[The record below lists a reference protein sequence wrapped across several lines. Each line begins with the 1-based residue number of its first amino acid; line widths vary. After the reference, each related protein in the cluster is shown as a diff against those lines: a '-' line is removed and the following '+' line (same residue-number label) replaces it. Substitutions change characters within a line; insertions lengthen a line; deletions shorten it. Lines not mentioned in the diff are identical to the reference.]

1 MNSEH
6 PASRALLAFLKSELS
21 QNRALGDYQTML
33 RALWNKRENPTLTQT
48 PTKLPVGYRSL
59 AVREYVRQ
67 NFGALLPYWGP
78 TAIRGDLTEKKAH
91 ISTFISLVNELPN
104 NAAEINKVFESAAK
118 MVADHIN
125 AKSPIIQ
132 LPTAGK
138 PQQIL
143 TQLLATKSRGRV
155 QQGVVYALLKVLYD
169 GVPNITVRTKTVFA
183 GDAQSG
189 QRGDV
194 EVIENDDKIRSVF
207 EVKAQRLNL
216 SIYEDVVRTHTVT
229 GERDYPVFI
238 LAESFQAD
246 LLDEYQDVFLIRLRD
261 FCLTILAEIVSSKGL
276 SSDESIRRVLDVYN
290 SDFCDLIQQD
300 RTLRV
305 DY

>member
-6 PASRALLAFLKSELS
+6 PASRALLAFLESELS

-104 NAAEINKVFESAAK
+104 DAAEINRAFESAAK
-118 MVADHIN
+118 RVGDHIN

-169 GVPNITVRTKTVFA
+169 GVPNITVHTKAVFA

-194 EVIENDDKIRSVF
+194 EVIENEGKIRSVF

-216 SIYEDVVRTHTVT
+216 SIYEDVVRTHSVT
-229 GERDYPVFI
+229 GERDYPVFM

-246 LLDEYQDVFLIRLRD
+246 LFEEYQDVFIIRLRD

>member
-6 PASRALLAFLKSELS
+6 PSSKALLAFLESELF

-48 PTKLPVGYRSL
+48 PTKLPQGYRSL
-59 AVREYVRQ
+59 AVREYIRQ

-104 NAAEINKVFESAAK
+104 DVTEINRVFEAAAK

-132 LPTAGK
+132 LPVAGK

-155 QQGVVYALLKVLYD
+155 QQGIVYALLKVLYE
-169 GVPNITVRTKTVFA
+169 GLPNLTVRTKAVFA

-189 QRGDV
+189 QRGDIDI
-194 EVIENDDKIRSVF
+194 IENDGQIRSVF
-207 EVKAQRLNL
+207 EVKAQRLNR
-216 SIYEDVVRTHTVT
+216 SAYEDVVRTHSVT

-238 LAESFQAD
+238 LAESFQTD
-246 LLDEYQDVFLIRLRD
+246 LFDEYQDIFMIRLRD
-261 FCLTILAEIVSSKGL
+261 FCLTILAEIVSSKDL
-276 SSDESIRRVLDVYN
+276 SSEGSIRSVLNVYN

>member
-1 MNSEH
+1 MTEH
-6 PASRALLAFLKSELS
+6 PASKALLAFFESELT

-33 RALWNKRENPTLTQT
+33 RALWNKRENPTLTQS
-48 PTKLPVGYRSL
+48 PTKLPIGYRSL

-91 ISTFISLVNELPN
+91 ICTFISLVNELPN
-104 NAAEINKVFESAAK
+104 EATEINSVFELTAR

-132 LPTAGK
+132 LPEAGK
-138 PQQIL
+138 PQQL
-143 TQLLATKSRGRV
+143 LSQLLATKSRGRV
-155 QQGVVYALLKVLYD
+155 QQGIVYALLKVLYD
-169 GVPNITVRTKTVFA
+169 GVPNLTVRTKAVFA

-194 EVIENDDKIRSVF
+194 DIIENTDKIRTVF
-207 EVKAQRLNL
+207 EVKAQRLNVTT
-216 SIYEDVVRTHTVT
+216 YEDVVRTHTVT
-229 GERDYPVFI
+229 GSRDYPVFI
-238 LAESFQAD
+238 LAEDFKADSFN
-246 LLDEYQDVFLIRLRD
+246 EYQDIFIVRLRD
-261 FCLTILAEIVSSKGL
+261 FCLTILAEIVSSKDI
-276 SSDESIRRVLDVYN
+276 SSDESIHRVLSTYN

>member
-6 PASRALLAFLKSELS
+6 PASRALLAFLESELS

-33 RALWNKRENPTLTQT
+33 RALWNKRENPILTQT
-48 PTKLPVGYRSL
+48 PTKLPQGYRSL

-78 TAIRGDLTEKKAH
+78 TAIRGDLTEKKTH

-143 TQLLATKSRGRV
+143 THLLATKSRGRV
-155 QQGVVYALLKVLYD
+155 QQGVVYALLKVLYE
-169 GVPNITVRTKTVFA
+169 GVANITVRTKTVFA

-207 EVKAQRLNL
+207 EVKAQPLNL

-238 LAESFQAD
+238 RTYATGTTR
-246 LLDEYQDVFLIRLRD
+246 RL
-261 FCLTILAEIVSSKGL
+261 K
-276 SSDESIRRVLDVYN
+276 
-290 SDFCDLIQQD
+290 
-300 RTLRV
+300 
-305 DY
+305 

>member
-1 MNSEH
+1 MNSEY
-6 PASRALLAFLKSELS
+6 PASRALLAFLESELS

-33 RALWNKRENPTLTQT
+33 RALWNKQENPTLTQT
-48 PTKLPVGYRSL
+48 PTKLPQGYRSL

-104 NAAEINKVFESAAK
+104 DSAEIKRVFESAAK

-132 LPTAGK
+132 LPVAGK

-143 TQLLATKSRGRV
+143 TQLLTTKSRGRV
-155 QQGVVYALLKVLYD
+155 QQGVVYALLKVLYE
-169 GVPNITVRTKTVFA
+169 GVPNITVRTKAVFA
-183 GDAQSG
+183 GDAQSR

-194 EVIENDDKIRSVF
+194 DVIENGGQIRSVF
-207 EVKAQRLNL
+207 EVKAQRLNQ
-216 SIYEDVVRTHTVT
+216 SMYEDVVRTHTVT
-229 GERDYPVFI
+229 GERDYPIFI
-238 LAESFQAD
+238 LAESFQD
-246 LLDEYQDVFLIRLRD
+246 NLFDEYQDVFIIKLRD
-261 FCLTILAEIVSSKGL
+261 FCLTILAEMVSSKG
-276 SSDESIRRVLDVYN
+276 SSSEDSIRRVLDVYN

>member
-1 MNSEH
+1 MTEH
-6 PASRALLAFLKSELS
+6 PASKALLAFFESELT

-33 RALWNKRENPTLTQT
+33 RALWNKRENPTLTQS
-48 PTKLPVGYRSL
+48 PTKLPIGYRSL

-104 NAAEINKVFESAAK
+104 EATEINSVFELTAR

-132 LPTAGK
+132 LPEAGK
-138 PQQIL
+138 PQQL
-143 TQLLATKSRGRV
+143 LSQLLATKSRGRV
-155 QQGVVYALLKVLYD
+155 QQGIVYALLKVLYD
-169 GVPNITVRTKTVFA
+169 GVPNLTVRTKAVFA

-194 EVIENDDKIRSVF
+194 DIIENTDKIRTVF
-207 EVKAQRLNL
+207 EVKAQRLNVTT
-216 SIYEDVVRTHTVT
+216 YEDVVRTHTVT
-229 GERDYPVFI
+229 GSRDYPVFI
-238 LAESFQAD
+238 LAEDFKADSFN
-246 LLDEYQDVFLIRLRD
+246 EYQDIFIVRLRD
-261 FCLTILAEIVSSKGL
+261 FCLTILAEIVSSKDI
-276 SSDESIRRVLDVYN
+276 SSDESIHRVLSTYN

>member
-6 PASRALLAFLKSELS
+6 PASKALLAFLESELTQS
-21 QNRALGDYQTML
+21 RALGDYQTML
-33 RALWNKRENPTLTQT
+33 RALWNKRDNPTVTQS

-104 NAAEINKVFESAAK
+104 NASEINSIFELASR
-118 MVADHIN
+118 MVADYIN
-125 AKSPIIQ
+125 AKTPIIQ
-132 LPTAGK
+132 LPEAGK

-143 TQLLATKSRGRV
+143 LQLLATKSQGRV
-155 QQGVVYALLKVLYD
+155 QQGVVYALLKVLYED
-169 GVPNITVRTKTVFA
+169 VPNITVRTKAVFA
-183 GDAQSG
+183 GDAQSR
-189 QRGDV
+189 QRGDID
-194 EVIENDDKIRSVF
+194 VIENTDKIRTAF
-207 EVKAQRLNL
+207 EVKAQRLNVTT
-216 SIYEDVVRTHTVT
+216 YEDVVRTHTVT

-238 LAESFQAD
+238 LAEDWKADSFN
-246 LLDEYQDVFLIRLRD
+246 EYQDIFVVRLRD
-261 FCLTILAEIVSSKGL
+261 FCLTILAEIVSAKGI
-276 SSDESIRRVLDVYN
+276 SSDESIRQVLGTYN

-300 RTLRV
+300 RTLRA

>member
-6 PASRALLAFLKSELS
+6 PAARALLAFLESELS

-48 PTKLPVGYRSL
+48 PTKLPQGYRSL

-104 NAAEINKVFESAAK
+104 ESAVLNRVFESAAK

-132 LPTAGK
+132 LPVAGK

-155 QQGVVYALLKVLYD
+155 QQGVVYALLKVLYE
-169 GVPNITVRTKTVFA
+169 GVPNITVRTKAVFA
-183 GDAQSG
+183 GDVQSG

-194 EVIENDDKIRSVF
+194 DVIENDGQIRSVF

-216 SIYEDVVRTHTVT
+216 SLYEDVVRTHTVT

-238 LAESFQAD
+238 LAESFQD
-246 LLDEYQDVFLIRLRD
+246 NLFDEYQDVFLIRLRD
-261 FCLTILAEIVSSKGL
+261 FCLTILAEIVSSNGL
-276 SSDESIRRVLDVYN
+276 SSEDSIRRVLDVYN

>member
-1 MNSEH
+1 MNLEDPS
-6 PASRALLAFLKSELS
+6 SRALLAFLESELS

-33 RALWNKRENPTLTQT
+33 RALWNKRETPTLSQI
-48 PTKLPVGYRSL
+48 PTKLPQGYRSL

-91 ISTFISLVNELPN
+91 ISTFISLVNELSN
-104 NAAEINKVFESAAK
+104 NAAEINRVFELAAK

-132 LPTAGK
+132 LPIAGK

-143 TQLLATKSRGRV
+143 TQLLAVKSRGRV
-155 QQGVVYALLKVLYD
+155 QQGLVYALLKILYEET
-169 GVPNITVRTKTVFA
+169 PNITVRTKAVFA

-189 QRGDV
+189 QRGDIDV
-194 EVIENDDKIRSVF
+194 SENNGKIRSVF
-207 EVKAQRLNL
+207 EVKAQQLNL

-229 GERDYPVFI
+229 GERNYPVFI
-238 LAESFQAD
+238 VAESFQAH
-246 LLDEYQDVFLIRLRD
+246 LFNEYQDVFIIRLRD
-261 FCLTILAEIVSSKGL
+261 FCLTILAEIVSSKNL

>member
-1 MNSEH
+1 MTEH
-6 PASRALLAFLKSELS
+6 PASKALLAFFESELA

-33 RALWNKRENPTLTQT
+33 RALWNKRENPTLTQS

-91 ISTFISLVNELPN
+91 ISTYISLVNELPN
-104 NAAEINKVFESAAK
+104 DATEVNRVFELAAR

-132 LPTAGK
+132 LPEAGK

-143 TQLLATKSRGRV
+143 SQLLATKSRGRV

-169 GVPNITVRTKTVFA
+169 GVPNLTVRTKAVFA

-194 EVIENDDKIRSVF
+194 DIIENTDKIRTVF
-207 EVKAQRLNL
+207 EVKAQRLNVAT
-216 SIYEDVVRTHTVT
+216 YEDVVRTHTVT
-229 GERDYPVFI
+229 GTRDYPVFI
-238 LAESFQAD
+238 LAEDFKADSFN
-246 LLDEYQDVFLIRLRD
+246 EYQDIFIVRLRD
-261 FCLTILAEIVSSKGL
+261 FCLTILAEIVSSKDI
-276 SSDESIRRVLDVYN
+276 SSDELIHRVLSTYN

>member
-1 MNSEH
+1 MTEH
-6 PASRALLAFLKSELS
+6 PASKALLAFFESELT

-33 RALWNKRENPTLTQT
+33 RALWNKRENPTLTQS

-104 NAAEINKVFESAAK
+104 DATEVNRVFELAAR
-118 MVADHIN
+118 MLADHIN

-132 LPTAGK
+132 LPEAGK

-143 TQLLATKSRGRV
+143 SQLLATKSRGRV

-169 GVPNITVRTKTVFA
+169 GVPNLTVRTKAVFA

-189 QRGDV
+189 QLGDV
-194 EVIENDDKIRSVF
+194 DIIENTDKIRTVF
-207 EVKAQRLNL
+207 EVKAQRLNVAT
-216 SIYEDVVRTHTVT
+216 YEDVVRTHTVT
-229 GERDYPVFI
+229 GTRDYPVFI
-238 LAESFQAD
+238 LAEDFKADSFN
-246 LLDEYQDVFLIRLRD
+246 EYQDIFIVRLRD
-261 FCLTILAEIVSSKGL
+261 FCLTILAEIVSSKDI
-276 SSDESIRRVLDVYN
+276 SSDESIHRVLSTYN

>member
-6 PASRALLAFLKSELS
+6 PASRALLAFLESELS

-48 PTKLPVGYRSL
+48 PTKLPQGYRSL

-104 NAAEINKVFESAAK
+104 DAVEVSRVFELAAK

-132 LPTAGK
+132 LPSAGK

-155 QQGVVYALLKVLYD
+155 QQGVVYALLKVLYE
-169 GVPNITVRTKTVFA
+169 GVPNITVRTKAVFA
-183 GDAQSG
+183 GDAQSR

-194 EVIENDDKIRSVF
+194 DVIENEDKIRSVF

-246 LLDEYQDVFLIRLRD
+246 LFDEYQDVFIIRLRD
-261 FCLTILAEIVSSKGL
+261 FCLTILAEIVSSKGF
-276 SSDESIRRVLDVYN
+276 SSDEPIRRVLEVYN

>member
-6 PASRALLAFLKSELS
+6 PAARALLAFLESELS

-48 PTKLPVGYRSL
+48 PTKLPQGYRSL

-104 NAAEINKVFESAAK
+104 ESAVLNRVFESAAK

-132 LPTAGK
+132 LPVAGK

-155 QQGVVYALLKVLYD
+155 QQGVVYALLKVLYE
-169 GVPNITVRTKTVFA
+169 GVPNITVRTKAVFA
-183 GDAQSG
+183 GDVQSG

-194 EVIENDDKIRSVF
+194 DVIENDGKIRSVF

-216 SIYEDVVRTHTVT
+216 SLYEDVVRTHTVT

-238 LAESFQAD
+238 LAESFQD
-246 LLDEYQDVFLIRLRD
+246 NLFDEYQDVFLIRLRD
-261 FCLTILAEIVSSKGL
+261 FCLTILAEIVSSNGL
-276 SSDESIRRVLDVYN
+276 SSEDSIRRVLDVYN

>member
-6 PASRALLAFLKSELS
+6 PASRALLAFLESELS

-104 NAAEINKVFESAAK
+104 DAAEINRVFELAARWWQIIL
-118 MVADHIN
+118 MPN
-125 AKSPIIQ
+125 LPIIQ
-132 LPTAGK
+132 LPEAGK
-138 PQQIL
+138 PQQL
-143 TQLLATKSRGRV
+143 LSQLLATKSRGRV
-155 QQGVVYALLKVLYD
+155 QQGIVYALLKVLYE
-169 GVPNITVRTKTVFA
+169 GVPNLTVRTKAVFA

-194 EVIENDDKIRSVF
+194 DIIENTDKIRTVF
-207 EVKAQRLNL
+207 RGQG
-216 SIYEDVVRTHTVT
+216 ST
-229 GERDYPVFI
+229 
-238 LAESFQAD
+238 AECNY
-246 LLDEYQDVFLIRLRD
+246 L
-261 FCLTILAEIVSSKGL
+261 
-276 SSDESIRRVLDVYN
+276 
-290 SDFCDLIQQD
+290 
-300 RTLRV
+300 
-305 DY
+305 

>member
-1 MNSEH
+1 
-6 PASRALLAFLKSELS
+6 
-21 QNRALGDYQTML
+21 
-33 RALWNKRENPTLTQT
+33 
-48 PTKLPVGYRSL
+48 
-59 AVREYVRQ
+59 VRQ

-104 NAAEINKVFESAAK
+104 DAVEVNKVFESAAK
-118 MVADHIN
+118 RVADHIN

-138 PQQIL
+138 PQQLL
-143 TQLLATKSRGRV
+143 TQLLSTKSRGRV
-155 QQGVVYALLKVLYD
+155 QQGIVYALLKVLYE
-169 GVPNITVRTKTVFA
+169 GVPNLTVRTKAVFA

-194 EVIENDDKIRSVF
+194 DVIENDGKIRSVF

-229 GERDYPVFI
+229 GERDYSVFI
-238 LAESFQAD
+238 LAENFQAD
-246 LLDEYQDVFLIRLRD
+246 LFQEYQDVFIIRLRD
-261 FCLTILAEIVSSKGL
+261 FCLTILAEIVSSNAL
-276 SSDESIRRVLDVYN
+276 SSDESIRRVLDIYN

>member
-1 MNSEH
+1 MTEH
-6 PASRALLAFLKSELS
+6 PASKALLAFFESELT

-33 RALWNKRENPTLTQT
+33 RALWNKRENPTLTQS

-104 NAAEINKVFESAAK
+104 DATEINSVFELAAK

-132 LPTAGK
+132 LPEAGK

-143 TQLLATKSRGRV
+143 SQLLATKSRGRV
-155 QQGVVYALLKVLYD
+155 QQGVVYALLKVLYE
-169 GVPNITVRTKTVFA
+169 GVPNLTVRTKAVFA

-194 EVIENDDKIRSVF
+194 DIIENTDKIRTVF
-207 EVKAQRLNL
+207 EVKAQRLNVTT
-216 SIYEDVVRTHTVT
+216 YEDVVRTHTVT
-229 GERDYPVFI
+229 GSRDYPVFI
-238 LAESFQAD
+238 LAEDFKADSFN
-246 LLDEYQDVFLIRLRD
+246 EYQDIFIVRLRD
-261 FCLTILAEIVSSKGL
+261 FCLTILAEIVSSKDI
-276 SSDESIRRVLDVYN
+276 SSNESIHRVLTTYN

>member
-1 MNSEH
+1 MNSED
-6 PASRALLAFLKSELS
+6 PASKALLAFLESEIF

-33 RALWNKRENPTLTQT
+33 RALWNKRKNPTLTQN
-48 PTKLPVGYRSL
+48 PTKLPAGYRSL

-67 NFGALLPYWGP
+67 QFGALLPYWGP

-104 NAAEINKVFESAAK
+104 DAAEINRVFESATK

-132 LPTAGK
+132 LPKAGL

-155 QQGVVYALLKVLYD
+155 QQGVVYALLKVLYE
-169 GVPNITVRTKTVFA
+169 GVPGITVRTKAVFA

-194 EVIENDDKIRSVF
+194 DVIENEDKIRSVF
-207 EVKAQRLNL
+207 EVKAQRLNVPT
-216 SIYEDVVRTHTVT
+216 YEDVVRTHSVT

-238 LAESFQAD
+238 LVESFQAD
-246 LLDEYQDVFLIRLRD
+246 LFDEYQDVFIIRLRD
-261 FCLTILAEIVSSKGL
+261 FSLTILAEIVSSKDI
-276 SSDESIRRVLDVYN
+276 SSDESIRRVLDLYN
-290 SDFCDLIQQD
+290 SDFCDIIQQD

>member
-1 MNSEH
+1 M
-6 PASRALLAFLKSELS
+6 
-21 QNRALGDYQTML
+21 
-33 RALWNKRENPTLTQT
+33 
-48 PTKLPVGYRSL
+48 
-59 AVREYVRQ
+59 RQ
-67 NFGALLPYWGP
+67 KFGALLPYWGP

-104 NAAEINKVFESAAK
+104 DAAAIDRVLESAAK
-118 MVADHIN
+118 MVADYIN
-125 AKSPIIQ
+125 AKSPIIK
-132 LPTAGK
+132 LPQAGK
-138 PQQIL
+138 PQEIL

-155 QQGVVYALLKVLYD
+155 QQGVVYALLKVLYQ
-169 GVPNITVRTKTVFA
+169 GVPNITVRTKAVFA

-189 QRGDV
+189 KRGDID
-194 EVIENDDKIRSVF
+194 VIENEDKIRAVF
-207 EVKAQRLNL
+207 EVKAQTLTL
-216 SIYEDVVRTHTVT
+216 PLYEDVVRTHTII

-246 LLDEYQDVFLIRLRD
+246 LFEEYQDVFIIRLRD

>member
-6 PASRALLAFLKSELS
+6 PAARALLAFLESELS

-48 PTKLPVGYRSL
+48 PTKLPQGYRSL

-104 NAAEINKVFESAAK
+104 ESAVLNRVLESAAK

-132 LPTAGK
+132 LPVAGK

-155 QQGVVYALLKVLYD
+155 QQGVVYALLKVLYE
-169 GVPNITVRTKTVFA
+169 GVPNITVRTKAVFA
-183 GDAQSG
+183 GDVQSG

-194 EVIENDDKIRSVF
+194 DVIENDGQIRSVF

-216 SIYEDVVRTHTVT
+216 SLYEDVVRTHTVT

-238 LAESFQAD
+238 LAESFQD
-246 LLDEYQDVFLIRLRD
+246 NLFDEYQDVFLIRLRD
-261 FCLTILAEIVSSKGL
+261 FCLTILAEIVSSNGL
-276 SSDESIRRVLDVYN
+276 SSEDSIRRVLDVYN

>member
-6 PASRALLAFLKSELS
+6 PAARALLAFLESELS

-48 PTKLPVGYRSL
+48 PTKLPQGYRSL

-104 NAAEINKVFESAAK
+104 ESAVLNRVFESAAK

-132 LPTAGK
+132 LPVAGK

-155 QQGVVYALLKVLYD
+155 QQGVVYALLKVLYE
-169 GVPNITVRTKTVFA
+169 GVPNITVRTKAVFA
-183 GDAQSG
+183 GDVQSG

-194 EVIENDDKIRSVF
+194 DVIENDGQIRSVF

-216 SIYEDVVRTHTVT
+216 SLYEDVVRTHTVT

-238 LAESFQAD
+238 LAESFQD
-246 LLDEYQDVFLIRLRD
+246 NLFDEYQDVFLIRLRD
-261 FCLTILAEIVSSKGL
+261 FCLTILAEIVSSNGL
-276 SSDESIRRVLDVYN
+276 ASEDSIRRVLDVYN

>member
-1 MNSEH
+1 MTEH
-6 PASRALLAFLKSELS
+6 PASKALLAFLESELT

-33 RALWNKRENPTLTQT
+33 RALWNKRENPTLTQS

-104 NAAEINKVFESAAK
+104 EATEINSVFELTAR

-132 LPTAGK
+132 LPEAGK

-143 TQLLATKSRGRV
+143 SQLLATKSRGRV

-169 GVPNITVRTKTVFA
+169 GVPNLTVRTKAVFA

-194 EVIENDDKIRSVF
+194 DIIENTDKIRTVF
-207 EVKAQRLNL
+207 EVKAQRLNVAT
-216 SIYEDVVRTHTVT
+216 YEDVVRTHTVT
-229 GERDYPVFI
+229 GTRDYPVFI
-238 LAESFQAD
+238 LAEDFKADSFN
-246 LLDEYQDVFLIRLRD
+246 EYQDIFIVRLRD
-261 FCLTILAEIVSSKGL
+261 FCLTILAEIVSSKDI
-276 SSDESIRRVLDVYN
+276 SSDESIHRVLSTYN

>member
-1 MNSEH
+1 MTEH
-6 PASRALLAFLKSELS
+6 PASKALLAFFESELT

-33 RALWNKRENPTLTQT
+33 RALWNKRENPTLTQS

-91 ISTFISLVNELPN
+91 ISTCISLVNELPN
-104 NAAEINKVFESAAK
+104 DATEINSVFELAAK

-125 AKSPIIQ
+125 AKTPIIQ
-132 LPTAGK
+132 LPEAGK

-143 TQLLATKSRGRV
+143 SQLLATKSRGRV
-155 QQGVVYALLKVLYD
+155 QQGVVYALLKVLYE
-169 GVPNITVRTKTVFA
+169 GVPNLTVRTKAVFA

-194 EVIENDDKIRSVF
+194 DIIENTDKIRTVF
-207 EVKAQRLNL
+207 EVKAQRLNVTT
-216 SIYEDVVRTHTVT
+216 YEDVVRTHTVA
-229 GERDYPVFI
+229 GSRDYPVFI
-238 LAESFQAD
+238 LAEDFKADSFN
-246 LLDEYQDVFLIRLRD
+246 EYQDIFIVRLRD
-261 FCLTILAEIVSSKGL
+261 FCLTILAEIVSSKDI
-276 SSDESIRRVLDVYN
+276 SSDESIRLVLTTYN

>member
-1 MNSEH
+1 MNAEH
-6 PASRALLAFLKSELS
+6 PAAKALLAFLELELS

-33 RALWNKRENPTLTQT
+33 RALWNKQENPTLTQT
-48 PTKLPVGYRSL
+48 PTKLPQGYRSL

-78 TAIRGDLTEKKAH
+78 TAIRGDLTDKKAH

-104 NAAEINKVFESAAK
+104 DVAEINRVFESAAK
-118 MVADHIN
+118 LVADHIN

-132 LPTAGK
+132 LPIAGK

-155 QQGVVYALLKVLYD
+155 QQGVVYALLKVLYE
-169 GVPNITVRTKTVFA
+169 GVPNITVRTKAVFA

-189 QRGDV
+189 QRGDIDV
-194 EVIENDDKIRSVF
+194 VENDGNIRSVF

-216 SIYEDVVRTHTVT
+216 SIYEDIVRTHTVT
-229 GERDYPVFI
+229 GERNYPVFI
-238 LAESFQAD
+238 VAESFQSG
-246 LLDEYQDVFLIRLRD
+246 LFNEYRDVFIIRLRD

-276 SSDESIRRVLDVYN
+276 SSDESIRHVLDAYN

>member
-6 PASRALLAFLKSELS
+6 PASRALLAFLESELS

-48 PTKLPVGYRSL
+48 PTKLPQGYRSL

-78 TAIRGDLTEKKAH
+78 TAIRGDLTDKKAH

-104 NAAEINKVFESAAK
+104 DAAEIKRVFESAAK

-125 AKSPIIQ
+125 VKSPIIQ

-155 QQGVVYALLKVLYD
+155 QQGVVYALLKVLSE
-169 GVPNITVRTKTVFA
+169 GEPC
-183 GDAQSG
+183 
-189 QRGDV
+189 
-194 EVIENDDKIRSVF
+194 RSF
-207 EVKAQRLNL
+207 WRIFHL
-216 SIYEDVVRTHTVT
+216 
-229 GERDYPVFI
+229 
-238 LAESFQAD
+238 
-246 LLDEYQDVFLIRLRD
+246 
-261 FCLTILAEIVSSKGL
+261 
-276 SSDESIRRVLDVYN
+276 
-290 SDFCDLIQQD
+290 
-300 RTLRV
+300 
-305 DY
+305 